1 MAIYLGTNK
10 VNFSTGDITT
20 LLNLQTKTVSPTTSL
35 QTITADSGYHA
46 LQTVKVNAMPTM
58 TLPTAAT
65 SSSSGTLKATIS
77 RSTANQYINIPTG
90 YNTAAGYYLI
100 SATPNGVTTSP
111 ASISATGATVS
122 TGTNALTFTKTVSVT
137 PRVTTAGYVSAGTA
151 GNSSVSLTASITTKA
166 AATYT
171 PTTSNQTISANQYL
185 TGAQTIKG
193 DANLLAKNIKNGV
206 SIFGVTGGYHG
217 PEDDITDAIRFF
229 DYDGTILYTYSKD
242 QFLALSAMPAN
253 PSHTGLVA
261 QGWNWT
267 LADAKTYVTGWGFLD
282 IGQMYTT
289 LSGATELDIVLYQGR
304 LEPSLSLAVNGT
316 VSINWGDGSAAS
328 TVTGTSLT
336 SRISTQ
342 HSYASPGAYTIKI
355 NITSGAFS
363 LYTGNSTY
371 CGILNNNA
379 GSQNTNRMYSVAL
392 EAVRTGNGDVTIG
405 NYAFYQSYAL
415 DYCTISK
422 TTKMSSVGNAFDY
435 CYRLRSITFPLG
447 DNNITSIPYF
457 NTCYNL
463 SYIGW
468 SNKVTG
474 SMSSSNFL
482 NNCYSITAVTL
493 PTTMSSTILPNSSI
507 LPQVFRLV
515 IPSQNIKK
523 IQDPMNITSILN
535 SATSITSS
543 QFTGNIW
550 ITGEITIPSTIT
562 SIGGNAFQNCKAI
575 HKITINS
582 TAASILS
589 NTTVFTNCAS
599 LKSLTIPST
608 ITSIGYDF
616 CAECYSLLGPLTIPS
631 GVTTLNQGDIFENA
645 TSLRVLNLSNT
656 ITTLGS
662 YFCSN
667 DYNLTNIT
675 LPSSLTSIST
685 YCFRNC
691 YRLTN
696 ITIPSGVTSIGNN
709 SFYACYGLKEIHMLP
724 TTPPTLGGTS
734 AFSGIP
740 ADCIFYVPSASLSA
754 YQSATNWSTFA
765 SQMVGV

>member
-1 MAIYLGTNK
+1 MAIYLGTNQ
-10 VNFSTGDITT
+10 VNFSAGDLTT
-20 LLNLQTKTVSPTTSL
+20 FLNLQNKTVSPTTSQ
-35 QTITADSGYHA
+35 QTITADSSYHA
-46 LQTVKVNAMPTM
+46 LASVKVNAMPTM

-65 SSSSGTLKATIS
+65 GSGSGTLKATIS

-100 SATPNGVTTSP
+100 SGTPNGVATSP
-111 ASISATGATVS
+111 TSISATGSSVS
-122 TGTNALTFTKTVSVT
+122 IGTNTLTFTKTVSVT
-137 PRVTTAGYVSAGTA
+137 PRITTAGYISAGTA

-171 PTTSNQTISANQYL
+171 PTTSNQTIAASQYL

-193 DANLLAKNIKNGV
+193 DANLLAKNIKNGI
-206 SIFGVTGGYHG
+206 SMFGVTGSYHG

-229 DYDGTILYTYSKD
+229 DYDGTVLHTYSKE
-242 QFLALSAMPAN
+242 QFLALNAMPAN

-267 LADAKTYVTGWGFLD
+267 LADAKSYVTSWGFLD

-289 LSGATELDIVLYQGR
+289 SSGATELDIVLYQGR

-316 VSINWGDGSAAS
+316 VSIDWGDSSAAS

-336 SRISTQ
+336 SRIATR
-342 HSYASPGAYTIKI
+342 HTYTSPGAYTIKI

-363 LYTGNSTY
+363 LYTGGTSY
-371 CGILNNNA
+371 CGILNNDT
-379 GSQNTNRMYSVAL
+379 GSQNTNRMYSLAL
-392 EAVRTGNGDVTIG
+392 EAVRIGNGDVTIG

-422 TTKMSSVGNAFDY
+422 TTKMSAVGNAFDY

-493 PTTMSSTILPNSSI
+493 PTTMSSTILPNSTI
-507 LPQVFRLV
+507 LPQIFRLV
-515 IPSQNIKK
+515 IPSQNVKK
-523 IQDPMNITSILN
+523 IQEPFDITSTIN

-543 QFTGNIW
+543 QFSGNIW
-550 ITGEITIPSTIT
+550 ISGEIIIPSTIT
-562 SIGGNAFQNCKAI
+562 SIGSSAFQNCKAI
-575 HKITINS
+575 HKITINN
-582 TAASILS
+582 TATNLLS
-589 NTTVFTNCAS
+589 NSNVFTNCAA

-631 GVTTLNQGDIFENA
+631 GVTALSQGDIFENA
-645 TSLRVLNLSNT
+645 TSLRVLNFHND
-656 ITTLGS
+656 ITSFGS
-662 YFCSN
+662 YLCSN
-667 DYNLTNIT
+667 DYNLTNVT
-675 LPSSLTSIST
+675 LPSNLQTIST

-691 YRLTN
+691 FRLTSV
-696 ITIPSGVTSIGNN
+696 TIPSGVTSIGNN
-709 SFYACYGLKEIHMLP
+709 SFYSCYGLKEIHMLP

-734 AFSGIP
+734 AFNGIP
-740 ADCIFYVPSASLSA
+740 ADCIIYVPSASLSA
-754 YQSATNWSTFA
+754 YQSATNWATYA